1 VPRISVIVPI
11 YDVELYLPACLESVA
26 AQTWEDIEVV
36 MVDDGSP
43 DSSAEIARGFAER
56 DGRFRLVRQANL
68 GLSAARDT
76 GVRHATGDFLA
87 FLDSDDLLP
96 PYALEYMLA
105 SLQES
110 GSDLATGNVG
120 RYDGRRARQSAMH
133 RIVFSGPAATTH
145 VTRTG
150 VLMRDRQVTNKL
162 WRRSFW
168 DAHGFGFPHGVL
180 YEDMLVALRGHVL
193 AGSVDVLPAQVY
205 LWRERAAGSRSITQ
219 EKTRE
224 RHLADRFSA
233 VWSVRKFLAAE
244 GLTAHIPAWDHAV
257 LDSDLT
263 NFLDVLDQAPEA
275 YHERFL
281 DLACDYLDRVS
292 PAVLDGLPAIRRLE
306 WHLVR
311 HRRLADLLEVVTWDR
326 QAASGDRLVRRL
338 GRSYLATPLLE
349 RLPAA
354 LSRVGDSLHHRI
366 DEITWRDGRLVVE
379 GRTTPRHLR
388 PTRRFHQQVFASL
401 VQEGTGR
408 RVRVGAAV
416 RRAKVSRGGH
426 DGREDWGGFRLT
438 IDPRRLGAAD
448 DEGLWLVEMRVVHR
462 GTIVR
467 GPLADPGAGRP
478 AQVGARALGRDRYVV
493 PLLTEA
499 GVLALRVE
507 TERARVV
514 GQNLWGGRL
523 RLEGRVV
530 AGRATGPARGGAQA
544 GAGRRGARGRAAR
557 AGKRRANSGVSGFAG
572 LGPEPVLRVTRRP
585 GGVPL
590 LYPIRTD
597 GRAFT
602 ADVDLRDVLP
612 AHRTVVAEKGMP
624 NPPAEWRVEVR
635 SADGVVT
642 PVTFAEDLPEGR
654 HGLAGREVVV
664 FRDHCGGLVLR
675 DQPAAAFV
683 DLAEWLPGGELL
695 IEGGFAEPY
704 ELDALVVR
712 SRDGRVERTVPIEG
726 TGARFRARLTP
737 EAVDSPLGRLPLPRG
752 RYGLA
757 VMVGGS
763 ERELPVEFAP
773 DFGLVHETARRTFT
787 LDGDGTGHAVLLVSG
802 DLSGDERGARAQRTL
817 RKEAYP
823 AQRDRPLWPAVFFDC
838 DDGTAF
844 SDSPRAIYQE
854 LARRGTEL
862 TVLWNVHDGQVA
874 LPGDVEPVRTHGRE
888 YYEAL
893 ARCRYVVTNDHLPPW
908 FERRPGQTVVQT
920 WHGSPLD
927 KVGHDEAARH
937 GRLSRQV
944 GQWTHLLSAGPWW
957 TPLLREAFEFHG
969 EIVEEGLPRNDV
981 LRAPGHETV
990 AARVRRRL
998 GVPDGWRLVL
1008 YAPEREETLDLD
1020 RVVAALRDDRVLLAR
1035 RGDAGRSTPAGVL
1048 DVSGFPDGHELYL
1061 AADALVT
1068 DCSRV
1073 MFDFAVTGRP
1083 ILFHVDV
1090 PPAGLY
1096 LDFRAE
1102 APGPSL
1108 RTTDEVAEA
1117 IRNLGE
1123 VAEKYAGLS
1132 DAFVARYCPL
1142 DDGRAAARVADRLF
1156 A

>member
-1 VPRISVIVPI
+1 MPRISVIVPI
-11 YDVELYLPACLESVA
+11 YDVELYLPACLESVS
-26 AQTWEDIEVV
+26 AQTWEDIEVL

-56 DGRFRLVRQANL
+56 DGRFRLIHQGNL
-68 GLSAARDT
+68 GLGAARDT

-87 FLDSDDLLP
+87 FLDGDDLLP

-105 SLQES
+105 SLLES

-120 RYDGRRARQSAMH
+120 RYDGRRVRQSAMH
-133 RIVFSGPAATTH
+133 RVVFSGPAATTH

-168 DAHGFGFPHGVL
+168 DAHGFSFPRGVL

-205 LWRERAAGSRSITQ
+205 LWRERTAGSRSITQ
-219 EKTRE
+219 DKTRV
-224 RHLADRFSA
+224 RHLDDRFSA
-233 VWSVRKFLAAE
+233 VRSVREFLVAE
-244 GLTAHIPAWDHAV
+244 GLAAHLPAWDHAV

-263 NFLDVLDQAPEA
+263 NFLDVLDEAPED
-275 YHERFL
+275 YRRRFL
-281 DLACDYLDRVS
+281 ELAGGYLDGVS
-292 PAVLDGLPAIRRLE
+292 PAVFDGLPAIRRLE

-311 HRRLADLLEVVTWDR
+311 HRRPADLLEVVTWDR
-326 QAASGDRLVRRL
+326 RAASGDRLVRRL

-354 LSRVGDSLHHRI
+354 LSRVGDTLHHRI
-366 DEITWRDGRLVVE
+366 DEIGWRDGRLIVE

-408 RVRVGAAV
+408 RVRVGASV

-426 DGREDWGGFRLT
+426 DDREDWGGFRLT
-438 IDPRRLGAAD
+438 IDPRRLGTA
-448 DEGLWLVEMRVVHR
+448 DEGLWHVEMRLIHR
-462 GTIVR
+462 GTLVR

-478 AQVGARALGRDRYVV
+478 AQVGARPLGRDRYVV

-499 GVLALRVE
+499 GLLTLRIE
-507 TERARVV
+507 SERARVV
-514 GQNLWGGRL
+514 RQSLWGGRL
-523 RLEGRVV
+523 RLEGKVV
-530 AGRATGPARGGAQA
+530 TAP
-544 GAGRRGARGRAAR
+544 
-557 AGKRRANSGVSGFAG
+557 G

-597 GRAFT
+597 GRVFT

-612 AHRTVVAEKGMP
+612 ARGAAVTERGLP
-624 NPPAEWRVEVR
+624 DPPAEWRVEVR

-654 HGLAGREVVV
+654 HGLAGREIVV
-664 FRDHCGGLVLR
+664 FRDPSGGLVLR

-704 ELDALVVR
+704 ETDALVIR
-712 SRDGRVERTVPIEG
+712 SRDGRVERTAPIEG

-737 EAVDSPLGRLPLPRG
+737 EAVGSPLGRLPLPRG

-757 VMVGGS
+757 VRVQGS
-763 ERELPVEFAP
+763 DRELPVEFRP
-773 DFGLVHETARRTFT
+773 DFALVHETARRTFT
-787 LDGDGTGHAVLLVSG
+787 LDGGATGHAVLVVSG
-802 DLSGDERGARAQRTL
+802 DLSGDERGVRAQRAL

-823 AQRDRPLWPAVFFDC
+823 ALRDKPLWPAVLFDC

-854 LARRGTEL
+854 LARRDTDL

-874 LPGDVEPVRTHGRE
+874 LPGDVEAVRTHGRE

-908 FERRPGQTVVQT
+908 FERRAGQTVLQT
-920 WHGSPLD
+920 WHGSPLE

-944 GQWTHLLSAGPWW
+944 GQWSHLLSAGPWW
-957 TPLLREAFEFHG
+957 TSLLREAFGFHG
-969 EIVEEGLPRNDV
+969 EIVEAGLPRNDV
-981 LRAPGHETV
+981 LRAPGHEAV

-1008 YAPEREETLDLD
+1008 YAPEGEETLDLE

-1035 RGDAGRSTPAGVL
+1035 RADAGRPAPAGVL
-1048 DVSGFPDGHELYL
+1048 DVSAFPDGHELYL

-1090 PPAGLY
+1090 PRTGLY
-1096 LDFRAE
+1096 LDFQAE
-1102 APGPSL
+1102 APGPLL
-1108 RTTDEVAEA
+1108 RGADEVAEA

-1123 VAEKYAGLS
+1123 VAEKYAGLG